1 MPVEIHPTRAEE
13 LTAVRHVHQQA
24 FDGRS
29 NEARLV
35 ELLHADEDF
44 MVSEWTKAQ
53 RFRRHPW
60 HGEVST
66 GVCGDRLL

>member
-44 MVSEWTKAQ
+44 MVSEPKPNALEGIRGTVKYQPEFA
-53 RFRRHPW
+53 
-60 HGEVST
+60 ET
-66 GVCGDRLL
+66 GC

>member
-44 MVSEWTKAQ
+44 MVSE
-53 RFRRHPW
+53 
-60 HGEVST
+60 
-66 GVCGDRLL
+66 